1 MSDPKKRPTPSRQ
14 SRGGNQKTPAKRK
27 PAKKGRYSKTVRT
40 LVTVAAS
47 LMAVV
52 ALVFIGGGAYVW
64 NLLNKLG
71 TGIDS
76 PNSYETS
83 LPEGEEPVSI
93 PDYEFE
99 TDPYENATTVADIPL
114 MGDTEDVTN
123 ILLIGIDGRTN
134 YSARSDSNMILSINK
149 KKKTIKL
156 VSLLRDTC
164 VTIPGRD
171 NNHDGRDDYNKL
183 NAAYALGQ
191 EELLFKT
198 IEQNFRLDI
207 DQYVGVNFVVFPIAV
222 DALGGIDIELTD
234 REVTQVPAAG
244 TDITAEMGD
253 PRFKPIGTKGGVY
266 HLNGFQTLQYARIRK
281 IDSDFG
287 RVQRQQKVVK
297 ILLEKARQSN
307 IFTLTGMLDDLFP
320 QVKTNMSK
328 TTILS
333 HIMNVGSYLGYE
345 IQTTYHIPQD
355 GQYRNEL
362 INGGAMLVLNDPKKS
377 VTELHEYLYG

>member
-1 MSDPKKRPTPSRQ
+1 MSEPR
-14 SRGGNQKTPAKRK
+14 KTSHA
-27 PAKKGRYSKTVRT
+27 ANTTKKGKSKASNARKSSRKSQYSKRVRIV
-40 LVTVAAS
+40 VTAAAS

-52 ALVFIGGGAYVW
+52 AVLFIGGGAYVW
-64 NLLNKLG
+64 NLLNKIG

-83 LPEGEEPVSI
+83 LPDGEGAESI
-93 PDYEFE
+93 PDYVFE

-114 MGDTEDVTN
+114 MGDTKDVTN

-134 YSARSDSNMILSINK
+134 FSARSDSNMILSINK
-149 KKKTIKL
+149 AKKTIKL

-171 NNHDGRDDYNKL
+171 NNHDGKDDYNKL

-234 REVTQVPAAG
+234 KEVTQVPAAG
-244 TDITAEMGD
+244 TTVTAETGD
-253 PRFKPIGTKGGVY
+253 PRFKPIGKKGGTY
-266 HLNGFQTLQYARIRK
+266 HLDGFQTLQYARIRH

-297 ILLEKARQSN
+297 ILLDKARHSN
-307 IFTLTGMLDDLFP
+307 IFTLTGLLNDLFP

-333 HIMNVGSYLGYE
+333 HITNVGTYMGYD
-345 IQTTYHIPQD
+345 IQTSYHIPQD
-355 GQYRNEL
+355 GQYRNEN
-362 INGGAMLVLNDPKKS
+362 INGGAMLVLKDPKKS
-377 VTELHEYLYG
+377 VTELHEYLYA